1 MTGQRQRHGARRPA
15 KALPQRTDAAPTN
28 WEKARG
34 SQRKHQHR
42 TTKACSGKSAPGSAK
57 KVSARTAAVQLRTG
71 NRGPRQ
77 RRNKEGDA
85 VKRTASSSPGFPRRH
100 KPGTAPVAKETPSAL
115 ELEEAAT
122 LNEELTA
129 FATFVALSPQERAFR
144 KRMFEDVRELIG
156 SAFEDATVQLY
167 GSSSTGLDTFRSDL
181 DITVGN
187 ITLSSS
193 QRLPGRM
200 VSRNE
205 NNECGHTVSGLEQQ
219 QEEEEEENEDD
230 HKQLEE
236 LSDPEGEEAETSF
249 SLNLALPAGTA
260 ASLANQDIPRR
271 VLPTTHKSHWNPTLR
286 RRKIRVLRALQFL
299 LQSQRPHFQIKC
311 LHKAKTPILMV
322 LDTKSHLAMDIGVN
336 REAFECSDHGRST
349 SLAHKLLQTLG
360 APFTT
365 MVAFLKEF
373 LHQFELDKPFTGGLG
388 SFRLYMM
395 VAYVFH
401 RADSKNKTKR
411 QPPVS
416 ALLLMFFEL
425 FGNKKLPNFLHE
437 RTQLPLPFEDESH
450 LDFGGVFRLADCVDT
465 FAMAFDI
472 LSSTGKLGSIIYE
485 ERLEQDR
492 EKSRKAIRQ
501 HV

>member
-1 MTGQRQRHGARRPA
+1 MTGQRHGHGARRQA
-15 KALPQRTDAAPTN
+15 KAPPQRTDASPTN
-28 WEKARG
+28 WEKACG
-34 SQRKHQHR
+34 PQRKHQSR
-42 TTKACSGKSAPGSAK
+42 TTKARSGKSAPGSAK
-57 KVSARTAAVQLRTG
+57 KVSARTAAAQLRTG
-71 NRGPRQ
+71 SHGPRQ
-77 RRNKEGDA
+77 RRNREGNA
-85 VKRTASSSPGFPRRH
+85 AKRTASSSSGFPRRH
-100 KPGTAPVAKETPSAL
+100 TPGIAPIAKETPSAL
-115 ELEEAAT
+115 ELEQAAT
-122 LNEELTA
+122 LDEELAA
-129 FATFVALSPQERAFR
+129 FAKFVALSPQERAFR

-156 SAFEDATVQLY
+156 SAFQDATVQLY

-200 VSRNE
+200 ISRNE
-205 NNECGHTVSGLEQQ
+205 SNECGHTVSGLEQQ
-219 QEEEEEENEDD
+219 QEEGENEDD

-236 LSDPEGEEAETSF
+236 LSDPEGEEAEASF
-249 SLNLALPAGTA
+249 SLNLALPAGTS
-260 ASLANQDIPRR
+260 ASLANQGIPRR

-349 SLAHKLLQTLG
+349 SLAQKLFQTLG
-360 APFTT
+360 APFTA

-395 VAYVFH
+395 VAYVVH

-411 QPPVS
+411 QAPVS
-416 ALLLMFFEL
+416 TLLLMFFEL

-437 RTQLPLPFEDESH
+437 RTQLLLPFEDESH